1 MINKNNKS
9 IFGLIA
15 LCILPLTLVGCGS
28 TLPASSLQSTKT
40 TNQDL
45 DEYTFLGS
53 KKSKNSVTF
62 PIEYQND
69 RFQIVESST
78 QDLSISIDPVNKTIS
93 AYDGFYGEADHS
105 FNCAKGIKNRACDSQ
120 FTEVDATKTVAM
132 QTLGVMILIG
142 PIMQMQSERAFYY
155 KEWDDD
161 KVFSVAEEL
170 NLEQRANEQII
181 VSKRLAS
188 EKIIE
193 DNFLRKKHNALKQLV
208 SSIKLDLNSLSK
220 LRDKI
225 NSENFAQANLPRK
238 FILLTSDDTS
248 IYDGSYKN
256 VIQHSSTITAKP
268 VVFPETPVNHST
280 VIEDL
285 HLGDIMKVKTEHE
298 LSAFVSDF
306 KLKQASYFKGHTLK
320 ISTLKNNLSKEFL
333 VRCPNAKRDGFNF
346 SFGCSTG
353 QLINKQIVIKANVKA
368 TSYDLGRVY
377 PDYFS
382 ENSDFSILIKGGVIK
397 LTNKTNDFL
406 TINSLSSYVNSDIL
420 NIENAKGIRLSPLAY
435 KEINLDANL
444 SSAQKSQLTFN
455 RLNNSVIQQKTFDF
469 GLAIEYKLSSISNSK
484 TLFKQQNYKVKSFI

>member
-1 MINKNNKS
+1 
-9 IFGLIA
+9 
-15 LCILPLTLVGCGS
+15 
-28 TLPASSLQSTKT
+28 
-40 TNQDL
+40 
-45 DEYTFLGS
+45 
-53 KKSKNSVTF
+53 
-62 PIEYQND
+62 
-69 RFQIVESST
+69 
-78 QDLSISIDPVNKTIS
+78 
-93 AYDGFYGEADHS
+93 
-105 FNCAKGIKNRACDSQ
+105 
-120 FTEVDATKTVAM
+120 
-132 QTLGVMILIG
+132 MILIG